1 MVERHVDRR
10 FGLVADAQEAE
21 NHNGKQHTQVTA

>member
-10 FGLVADAQEAE
+10 FGLAADAQEAE